1 MNARRGG
8 GAGGGEKKEGVLRK
22 KMVINI
28 LFTFLIMDELDLN
41 NVNYSSWVSG

>member
-1 MNARRGG
+1 MQEEVVGLVGVR
-8 GAGGGEKKEGVLRK
+8 KKEGVSRK

-28 LFTFLIMDELDLN
+28 LFTFLIMDILDLN